1 MSLRARF
8 TLYLVAVHLLLAGL
22 AAWLIAQNRLWLLAA
37 EVVLAASFVTGLAL
51 VRRFFTSLSFVRD
64 SAQLLED
71 SDFMSRV
78 RLVGQ
83 PGIDRLIQVYNR
95 MVDSLRDERV
105 RLQEQQQFLACVLR
119 ESPGGIVV
127 LDFDGRIEMV
137 NPAAARLLGSPAE
150 ALERRTLA
158 GIERPLASALDAL
171 APGAVRVVP
180 LWGGRRVRASHGTFV
195 DRGFRRSF
203 FLIEELT
210 EELRQSEKAAYEKLI
225 RMLSHEV
232 NNTVGASSSLL
243 TSCLAYGRQLTP
255 EDRADFE
262 HAIGVIIG
270 RTAQLNAFMRGF
282 ADVVRLPPPNRQPVD
297 LEALV
302 HDLAR
307 LLTPDAAARGIAVRQ
322 AVARDLPPIR
332 VDRSQFEQA
341 LLNIAKNGLD
351 AIGRDGVLTIS
362 ATRGD
367 EGTTLDI
374 EDSGPGIPPEVRE
387 QLFTP
392 FFSTKEGGQ
401 GIGLTLVQEI
411 LANHQ
416 IPFALDGPPGGP
428 TRFTMLLRDGS

>member
-1 MSLRARF
+1 MSLRTRF
-8 TLYLVAVHLLLAGL
+8 TVYLVAVHLLLAGL
-22 AAWLIAQNRLWLLAA
+22 AAWLIAQNRLWLVAA
-37 EVVLAASFVTGLAL
+37 EIVLAASFATGLVL

-95 MVDSLRDERV
+95 MVDSLREERV
-105 RLQEQQQFLACVLR
+105 RLQEQQQFLARVLR
-119 ESPGGIVV
+119 ESPGGILV
-127 LDFDGRIEMV
+127 LDFDGRIQMA
-137 NPAAARLLGSPAE
+137 NPAAARLLGAVPADVE
-150 ALERRTLA
+150 GRALDVL
-158 GIERPLASALDAL
+158 ERPLAVALQAL
-171 APGAVRVVP
+171 PAGEVRVVP
-180 LWGGRRVRASHGTFV
+180 LWGGRRVRASHGTFP

-203 FLIEELT
+203 FLLEELT

-243 TSCLAYGRQLTP
+243 RSCLAYGRQLAP
-255 EDRADFE
+255 DDRADFE
-262 HAIGVIIG
+262 QAIGVIIG
-270 RTAQLNAFMRGF
+270 RTAQLNAFMRSF
-282 ADVVRLPPPNRQPVD
+282 ADVVRLPPPNRQSLD

-302 HDLAR
+302 EDLVR

-322 AVARDLPPIR
+322 AVAPGLPSVR

-351 AIGRDGVLTIS
+351 AIGRDGVLTIRV
-362 ATRGD
+362 ARGED
-367 EGTTLDI
+367 GIVLEI
-374 EDSGPGIPPEVRE
+374 EDTGPGIPPEVRE

-428 TRFTMLLRDGS
+428 TRFRMVV